1 MQVRVNGIDIGYDE
15 GGEGPPLILLH
26 GNGEDRR
33 IFDRLI
39 WYLQDEHKIYAID
52 TRGHG
57 ESGKVEIFH
66 YADMVED
73 VAAFIKE
80 LKIERPILYGF
91 SDGGIVGLM
100 LASKYPRMLSGL
112 VASGPNLTPKGL
124 KLSARLPMRIK
135 NIFWRDPLID
145 LMVRE
150 PNITDGDL
158 QKIEV
163 PVLITIGENDAIPVS
178 HARHIADKIPDGSL
192 LIVPGEGHSS
202 YIVHSDKLYPLISG
216 FVEHAFASDK
226 K

>member
-1 MQVRVNGIDIGYDE
+1 MQVRVNGVNISFDE
-15 GGEGPPLILLH
+15 EGEGRPLILLH

-39 WYLQDEHKIYAID
+39 WYLQEEHKIYAID

-57 ESGKVEIFH
+57 ESDKVEVFH

-73 VAAFIKE
+73 VAAFITE

-112 VASGPNLTPKGL
+112 IASGPNLTPKGL
-124 KLSARLPMRIK
+124 KLTARLPMRIK
-135 NIFWRDPLID
+135 NIFWRDPLIE
-145 LMVRE
+145 LMIRE
-150 PNITDGDL
+150 PNITDEDL
-158 QKIEV
+158 RKIEV
-163 PVLITIGENDAIPVS
+163 PVLVTIGENDAIPVS
-178 HARHIADKIPDGSL
+178 HARHIADKIPEGSL
-192 LIVPGEGHSS
+192 LIVPGESHSS

-216 FVEHAFASDK
+216 FVDSIFADERK
-226 K
+226 